1 MLPKRELKNSDANAE
16 PDQLISVTL
25 QLLAASPDSYLRM
38 NLLQDGPH
46 LEAHGQRTDLK
57 INTFSDR
64 FSNVVKSPVFLS
76 VLPALF
82 LSR

>member
-25 QLLAASPDSYLRM
+25 QLLAVTSPDIYLRM
-38 NLLQDGPH
+38 NLLVDRLH

-57 INTFSDR
+57 I
-64 FSNVVKSPVFLS
+64 KS
-76 VLPALF
+76 
-82 LSR
+82 